1 MSEKEFRL
9 MQGSGATELERRLL
23 DAAGREQPSR
33 ELSERM
39 AKAIGVSMPGAGGAP
54 TTRNAASQV
63 PKAATAPS
71 SSLPWVA
78 GALASA
84 IVVAGVAVF
93 TRSNS
98 APVAATPSVTS
109 MGTPLKTA
117 ERAASSP
124 VPVAPTSVTASS
136 GKALQQE
143 PEIRRAPAA
152 QRAVERTAKSDLSDQ
167 LALVDAAHRAL
178 KDGDAAGALT
188 LARKYQA
195 EYPTGTFRPEAAAI
209 RIEALGKLGRT
220 AEARAL
226 AGNFA
231 KTYGPGPLADR
242 IAALAG
248 TTEQ

>member
-1 MSEKEFRL
+1 MSDKELRL
-9 MQGSGATELERRLL
+9 TQSSGATELERRLL
-23 DAAGREQPSR
+23 EAAGREQPSR

-54 TTRNAASQV
+54 ITTNATSQV

-84 IVVAGVAVF
+84 VVVVGVAMF

-98 APVAATPSVTS
+98 RQLAAVSTATSV
-109 MGTPLKTA
+109 GAPLKTA

-143 PEIRRAPAA
+143 PEIRRAPSA
-152 QRAVERTAKSDLSDQ
+152 QRAGERTAKSDLSDQ
-167 LALVDAAHRAL
+167 LAVVDAAHRAL
-178 KDGDAAGALT
+178 TGGDAAGALT

-220 AEARAL
+220 AEAQAL

-248 TTEQ
+248 TTQQ

>member
-9 MQGSGATELERRLL
+9 TQGSGATELERRLL

-39 AKAIGVSMPGAGGAP
+39 AKAIGVSMPGSGGTP
-54 TTRNAASQV
+54 ITKNAASQV

-71 SSLPWVA
+71 SSLPWLA
-78 GALASA
+78 GALAA
-84 IVVAGVAVF
+84 AVAVVGVAMF

-98 APVAATPSVTS
+98 APVAATSPATS
-109 MGTPLKTA
+109 MGTPLKRA

-124 VPVAPTSVTASS
+124 VLIAPTPVTASS
-136 GKALQQE
+136 GKPLQQE

-152 QRAVERTAKSDLSDQ
+152 RAVERTAKSALSDQ
-167 LALVDAAHRAL
+167 LALVDTAHRAL
-178 KDGDAAGALT
+178 TDGDAAGALA

-220 AEARAL
+220 AEAHAL
-226 AGNFA
+226 ATNFA

-248 TTEQ
+248 TTQQ